1 LGFADVLFRCGL
13 VPDILRHQENLTQEQ
28 PVRHLDSI
36 VGTDIGNFFG
46 GWLSGHLI
54 ARGHSM
60 GWARKGVVFVGA
72 IGVTALIPTIFTAD
86 LRWLILLL
94 SVSCFC

>member
-1 LGFADVLFRCGL
+1 MFVIWIPF
-13 VPDILRHQENLTQEQ
+13 
-28 PVRHLDSI
+28 
-36 VGTDIGNFFG
+36 VGIDIGNFFG

-60 GWARKGVVFVGA
+60 GWARKGIVFVGA
-72 IGVTALIPTIFTAD
+72 IGVTALIPTIFTSD
-86 LRWLILLL
+86 LRWLIVLL